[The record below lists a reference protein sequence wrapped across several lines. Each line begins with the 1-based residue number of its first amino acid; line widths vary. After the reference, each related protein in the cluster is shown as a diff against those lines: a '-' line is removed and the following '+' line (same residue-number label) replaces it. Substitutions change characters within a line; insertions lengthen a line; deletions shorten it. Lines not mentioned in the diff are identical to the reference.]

1 MNRYRYYFDISLN
14 TGSFLVVNI
23 FSQIFYIM
31 CLNILV
37 IVYLNLLLI
46 CQSSPFVYLHFLM
59 FLFQLSLC
67 VKLFCNSRFSHL
79 SMLNLFSNYS
89 RLSKTEFRKKIYKT
103 SLFTTYMTNFTL
115 TNIELSSVPS
125 QTYFNQY

>member
-46 CQSSPFVYLHFLM
+46 CQSSTFVYLHFLM